1 MEKMTRCPTHP
12 GLIFRIQI
20 LEENAIS
27 VTKAAKALGVSRTT
41 MSNFC
46 HGHIPCSGDLA
57 QRIALATDSNVGLWI
72 NLQANYDAWQ
82 AEHGEQPVVEKLIL
96 NSAA

>member
-1 MEKMTRCPTHP
+1 MEKMTRCPNHP
-12 GLIFRIQI
+12 GLVFRSQI
-20 LEENAIS
+20 LEEHGIS

-46 HGHIPCSGDLA
+46 HGHIPCSADLA
-57 QRIALATDSNVGLWI
+57 QRIALATDSNVALWI

-82 AEHGEQPVVEKLIL
+82 AEHGEQPKVEKLIL